1 MKRKNYYKVGVEI
14 TGVEHIE
21 YEEFKSYKKA
31 LQYYDMWEIS
41 KRQDKYIIKV
51 CNNTETLLK
60 YEEK

>member
-21 YEEFKSYKKA
+21 YEEFKSYKEA
-31 LQYYDMWEIS
+31 LRYYEMCELS
-41 KRQDKYIIKV
+41 KGQNKYIINV

-60 YEEK
+60 HEEK

>member
-41 KRQDKYIIKV
+41 KGQDKYIIKV